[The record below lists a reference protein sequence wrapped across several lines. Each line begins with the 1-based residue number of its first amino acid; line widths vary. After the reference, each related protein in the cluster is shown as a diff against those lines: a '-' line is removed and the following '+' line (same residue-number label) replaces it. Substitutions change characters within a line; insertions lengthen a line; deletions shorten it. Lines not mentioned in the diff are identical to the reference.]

1 MTARSTSRRPES
13 ASRAKPASTL
23 DKIAA
28 GRAVT
33 AHVAR
38 RLKRLRLVKGRT
50 QSEISAML
58 GISFQQVAKYERGL
72 STISPGVLWRLAKFL
87 EVDVAYF
94 FADLTRTP
102 ETGLTVRQARQQL
115 AHRRMRLDVISAL
128 DNIADRTMLRSL
140 LTLIQAYATKSPD
153 QDQEQDG

>member
-1 MTARSTSRRPES
+1 MTARSTNHRP
-13 ASRAKPASTL
+13 ATPASIP

-38 RLKRLRLVKGRT
+38 RLKRLRLVKGKT
-50 QSEISAML
+50 QSEIGAML

-72 STISPGVLWRLAKFL
+72 STISPAVLWQLAKFL

-94 FADLTRTP
+94 FTDLTRTP
-102 ETGLTVRQARQQL
+102 ETRLTARQAKQQL
-115 AHRRMRLDVISAL
+115 AHQRMRLDLVTAL
-128 DNIADRTMLRSL
+128 DDIADRTMLRSL
-140 LTLIQAYATKSPD
+140 LSLIQAYATKSPD
-153 QDQEQDG
+153 HQEQDG